1 MEKSLLNYSSKTPEV
16 RKPQKAPRR
25 SLRSAEAPESLPPSY
40 FVSATY
46 DGSKRVACIK
56 LYEPK
61 SQRIYS
67 WYDNTGH
74 KPHCLTNL
82 PPSELEK
89 IERLTSHPGFDH
101 FETVELYDALLD
113 KQVTV
118 TKVVAKDPLAIGG
131 RAKGCIRDIIPEDYP
146 KVAGTDTAP
155 KVWEAYIRYYMSY
168 IYDRQLA
175 PGMLY
180 KVENGKL
187 VPVAYPSSEKIVENI
202 RRLFKEA
209 DKESLEYI
217 ELWAYLLE
225 CPAPEFRSLAI
236 DIEVSSPIATRVP
249 DPAEAEHPVICVSLL
264 GTDGKRRVLLLRRK
278 GIKTGEAKLPP
289 DLTVE
294 YYDSEEALLREVFE
308 ALQDYPFAVTFN
320 GDDFDFR
327 YLWKRAQNL
336 RFARDQIPIEVGRRV
351 CLLKGGVHIDLYRL
365 FFNRAIQTY
374 AFGQKYRGVTLDE
387 VGEAVVGLPKLEIS
401 KPVSELSYT
410 ELAKYCAQDAEINLR
425 LITFNDHLVMKLMLA
440 LTRISRM
447 PMEDV
452 TRQGVSRWIRSF
464 LQYEHRRRNM
474 LIPNAEDILALKGK
488 TSTTAIIK
496 GKKYKG
502 GIVVEP
508 TPGVHFNVAV
518 MDFSS
523 LYPSV
528 IKVHN
533 LGYQTILCPHKQCES
548 NLVPDTPHWV
558 CTKHRALESL
568 LVGSLR
574 DLRVK
579 WYKPK
584 SKDKS
589 LRKDA
594 RNWYN
599 IIQSALKVILNASY
613 GVFGAETFALYC
625 PPVAE
630 ATAALG
636 RHAITETI
644 NKAQELGIKVLYGD
658 TDSVFLRAPSPDQI
672 ETLAEWSE
680 ETLEMDLDLDKF
692 YRYSVFSSR
701 KKNYLGVLSDGSVDI
716 KGLTGKKRHIP
727 VFLKKAFGEMVR
739 RLGEVQNPA
748 EFEEAKK
755 GIRKIVRNSYVK
767 LKHREYPLEELTF
780 HVVLGKSTASY
791 TKTTPQHVKAA
802 NLLKERGLEVKAGDL
817 ISFVKVTK
825 DPHVKPVQLAS
836 KSEVDVDKYVGYLE
850 STFAQVLDAIGLDF
864 DDIIG
869 LTKLERFM

>member
-1 MEKSLLNYSSKTPEV
+1 
-16 RKPQKAPRR
+16 
-25 SLRSAEAPESLPPSY
+25 
-40 FVSATY
+40 
-46 DGSKRVACIK
+46 
-56 LYEPK
+56 
-61 SQRIYS
+61 
-67 WYDNTGH
+67 
-74 KPHCLTNL
+74 
-82 PPSELEK
+82 
-89 IERLTSHPGFDH
+89 
-101 FETVELYDALLD
+101 
-113 KQVTV
+113 
-118 TKVVAKDPLAIGG
+118 
-131 RAKGCIRDIIPEDYP
+131 
-146 KVAGTDTAP
+146 
-155 KVWEAYIRYYMSY
+155 
-168 IYDRQLA
+168 
-175 PGMLY
+175 
-180 KVENGKL
+180 
-187 VPVAYPSSEKIVENI
+187 
-202 RRLFKEA
+202 
-209 DKESLEYI
+209 
-217 ELWAYLLE
+217 
-225 CPAPEFRSLAI
+225 
-236 DIEVSSPIATRVP
+236 
-249 DPAEAEHPVICVSLL
+249 VSLL
-264 GTDGKRRVLLLRRK
+264 GTDGKRRVLLLKRE
-278 GIKTGEAKLPP
+278 GIEKGEAKLPP
-289 DLTVE
+289 GLVVE
-294 YYDSEEALLREVFE
+294 YYDSEEALLREVFK
-308 ALQDYPFAVTFN
+308 ALQDYPFVVTFN
-320 GDDFDFR
+320 GDDFDFQ
-327 YLWKRAQNL
+327 YLWRRAQNL
-336 RFARDQIPIEVGRRV
+336 RFTRDQIPIEVGRRV
-351 CLLKGGVHIDLYRL
+351 CLLKDGVHIDLYRL

-425 LITFNDHLVMKLMLA
+425 LVTFNDNLVMKLILA

-474 LIPNAEDILALKGK
+474 LIPNDEDILALKGK
-488 TSTTAIIK
+488 TSTKAIIK

-502 GIVVEP
+502 AIVVEP

-528 IKVHN
+528 IKVYN
-533 LGYQTILCPHKQCES
+533 LGYQSILCPHKQCKS

-558 CTKHRALESL
+558 CTKRRALESL
-568 LVGSLR
+568 IIGSLR

-589 LRKDA
+589 LPKGA
-594 RNWYN
+594 RNWYD

-613 GVFGAETFALYC
+613 GVFGAETFSLYC

-644 NKAQELGIKVLYGD
+644 KKAQELGIKVLYGD

-672 ETLAEWSE
+672 ETLTEWSE
-680 ETLEMDLDLDKF
+680 KALEMDLDLDKF

-727 VFLKKAFGEMVR
+727 VFLKKAFGEMVK
-739 RLGEVQNPA
+739 RLGEVKNPA

-755 GIRKIVRNSYVK
+755 TIRKIVRNSYVK
-767 LKHREYPLEELTF
+767 LKHREYPLEELAF
-780 HVVLGKSTASY
+780 HVVLGKTPSSY

-802 NLLKERGLEVKAGDL
+802 MLLKKNEVEVKAGDL

-825 DPHVKPVQLAS
+825 EPHVKPVQLAS

-864 DDIIG
+864 DDLIG